1 MRITIMSE
9 QKKKPAIGDVRTTK
23 KHGYQI
29 RVVVTS
35 RGMWCKSGSRYLYE
49 WRSPES
55 LVGTQWEYLTKKC
68 EHQLAAK
75 QAGKGGEQC

>member
-1 MRITIMSE
+1 MKVTFMKAH
-9 QKKKPAIGDVRTTK
+9 KKRPQIGDVRETK
-23 KHGYQI
+23 AHGKQI

-55 LVGTQWEYLTKKC
+55 LIGTQWEYLIKKS
-68 EHQLAAK
+68 EQ
-75 QAGKGGEQC
+75 QGGSHAD